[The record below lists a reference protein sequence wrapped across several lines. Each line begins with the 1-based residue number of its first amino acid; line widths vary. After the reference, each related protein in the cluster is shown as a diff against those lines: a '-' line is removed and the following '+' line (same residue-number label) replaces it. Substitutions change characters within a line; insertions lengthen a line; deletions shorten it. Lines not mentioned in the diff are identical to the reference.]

1 MISSSEFWLFSN
13 HGVLYSS
20 PDDAEFL
27 TLAAWAEQHR
37 KFKSL
42 QKVKF
47 FRNFKKI
54 KAFHAWRQFSDGA
67 RVSLHR
73 TLLSRNHILS
83 EVELAQPILA
93 VSSLFEEMKDL
104 NFLPYLPKGW
114 LFESFEKGKVGNIF
128 ILKHF
133 LISSNLFSTWKQR
146 PLFATLSWLTPC
158 RTCTTW

>member
-27 TLAAWAEQHR
+27 TLAAWAEQYR

-47 FRNFKKI
+47 FRNFKKM
-54 KAFHAWRQFSDGA
+54 KGFHAWRQFSDGA

-114 LFESFEKGKVGNIF
+114 LFESFEKGRVEKY
-128 ILKHF
+128 
-133 LISSNLFSTWKQR
+133 FS
-146 PLFATLSWLTPC
+146 A
-158 RTCTTW
+158 